1 MTQRTLVAASTAHSS
16 GVTVLTAAGELDYHT
31 AGELRAAVDDAAFTA
46 DGTVIDLSGLTYCDS
61 TGLTVLVTAYQ
72 RAEAAGSPL
81 ALAGLSADLI
91 HVFEIVGLDQLFT
104 LFPTVEEAVASLR
117 P

>member
-1 MTQRTLVAASTAHSS
+1 MTQRTLVAASKAHSS

-31 AGELRAAVDDAAFTA
+31 ATELRAAVEDAAFTA

-72 RAEAAGSPL
+72 RAQAAGSPL
-81 ALAGLSADLI
+81 ALAGLSADLT

-104 LFPTVEEAVASLR
+104 LSPTIEEAIASLR
-117 P
+117 R